1 MVAAQTVVNKL
12 GKRLQEVLKKLSD
25 VIEKYKEQQKE
36 KCDLHCQLGEDLCFC
51 FKCAPAVPPPPPP
64 RWGVCIYTC
73 TCIIVGYSVCT
84 VVGYI
89 YTLVYI
95 IDTTVSVT
103 RCFGLLLHLRLT
115 KYPLYFVILFILL
128 L

>member
-1 MVAAQTVVNKL
+1 MVAAQTVVNNL

-64 RWGVCIYTC
+64 PQ
-73 TCIIVGYSVCT
+73 VGCM
-84 VVGYI
+84 YI
-89 YTLVYI
+89 HVHLYY
-95 IDTTVSVT
+95 
-103 RCFGLLLHLRLT
+103 CGLQCLHSCGM
-115 KYPLYFVILFILL
+115 YM
-128 L
+128 